1 MTDDNNE
8 LTQAELEKLAAATR
22 TEPPPHMVARWHDAI
37 DRAAEQEAIAA
48 RPKPPAFSPSSF
60 FWGAAITAAVAFG
73 IAIGVFIGND
83 ETAMTP
89 TYATVE
95 PAPQA
100 ELASAFSRGLLV
112 HFTQSKEDLTR
123 LDETVNGE
131 RAELVMN
138 IVQQNRLFAR
148 MARQNDSEDLA
159 RVLRAFEPILL
170 RLSAEDI
177 TPVEAER
184 LRSQLAFELDIVL
197 TKLSQRVSDK
207 SDAIET

>member
-1 MTDDNNE
+1 MTDEHDK
-8 LTQAELEKLAAATR
+8 LSDAELQQLDAATQ

-37 DRAAEQEAIAA
+37 DRAAEQEVVAA
-48 RPKPPAFSPSSF
+48 RSKLQTFSPSSF

-83 ETAMTP
+83 EPAMTP

-95 PAPQA
+95 PPPQP
-100 ELASAFSRGLLV
+100 ELRSAFSRGLLV
-112 HFTQSKEDLTR
+112 HFAQSKQDLTR

-131 RAELVMN
+131 RAALVMN

-177 TPVEAER
+177 TPEEAER

-207 SDAIET
+207 TDAITT